1 MKWEWVGSASVCNL
15 YNRETWESSSGE
27 GTAFPPLSL
36 HINMLRDLK
45 KDPGRFSLQ
54 VLRADAPSW
63 GGGLLSSSVQ
73 CWVTQFLV
81 TAIETFVPV
90 APLQ

>member
-1 MKWEWVGSASVCNL
+1 MGVGGFCFCVQPLQQRNMGKFQRRGHYL
-15 YNRETWESSSGE
+15 
-27 GTAFPPLSL
+27 PPLSL

-45 KDPGRFSLQ
+45 KDPGHFSLQ